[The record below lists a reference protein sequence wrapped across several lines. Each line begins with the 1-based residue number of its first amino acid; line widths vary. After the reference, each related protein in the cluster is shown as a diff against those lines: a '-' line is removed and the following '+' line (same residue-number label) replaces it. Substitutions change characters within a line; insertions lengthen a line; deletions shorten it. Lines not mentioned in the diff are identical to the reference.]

1 MNILLFLTP
10 KKDVAYLY
18 DDFSVRQALEKM
30 EYHRYSAIPIIDRNG
45 KYIGTLTEGDLLW
58 YIKNC
63 HNLSIISAEDEK
75 MINIHRH
82 HNNQAVLATCELKEI
97 IDVAMKQNF
106 VPVVDD
112 NNVFIGIITRKNIF
126 TYLKKNISPSI
137 LKQ

>member
-1 MNILLFLTP
+1 MNILLFITP

-45 KYIGTLTEGDLLW
+45 KYVGTLTEGDLLW

-63 HNLSIISAEDEK
+63 HNLSINSAEDEK
-75 MINIHRH
+75 MINIQRH
-82 HNNQAVLATCELKEI
+82 YNNQAVLATCDLKEI
-97 IDVAMKQNF
+97 IDAAMKQNF

-126 TYLKKNISPSI
+126 NYLKKNMSPA
-137 LKQ
+137 LFKQ